1 MINTKLPRT
10 DTKSLSARIHHVSML
25 VENIDTYLENS
36 FWCRQSPIVYDPIQ
50 KCRLCLVSMQA
61 DNDHLVELI
70 EPVGEDSPVY
80 QALRRGEKLQHLC
93 LEMETRRDVDAFIR
107 KYRLLPVTNWQS
119 AELFQG
125 RLIRFAYT
133 RNRELVE
140 FVTHERGKE

>member
-1 MINTKLPRT
+1 MNMTT
-10 DTKSLSARIHHVSML
+10 SGTSGESLKARIHHVSML

-36 FWCRQSPIVYDPIQ
+36 FWCLQSPIVYDPIQ

-70 EPVGEDSPVY
+70 EPVGENSPVY
-80 QALRRGEKLQHLC
+80 QALIRGEKLQHLC
-93 LEMETRRDVDAFIR
+93 LEMPTRRDVDAFIR
-107 KYRLLPVTNWQS
+107 EYRLLPVTDWEP

-133 RNRELVE
+133 RNRELME
-140 FVTHERGKE
+140 FVTHERSEE